1 MATVR
6 KAVVREL
13 ASSAYELDASVAQ
26 GRLSRSAADG
36 RWWVGQTSLD
46 QALQPFDGQ
55 EVYLL
60 VVPLEKEEPLEPK
73 TCGICGDEYVGAECP
88 HCRDVR
94 RRLRGR

>member
-13 ASSAYELDASVAQ
+13 ASSAYELDAVVIQ

-36 RWWVGQTSLD
+36 QWWVGQTPLD
-46 QALQPFDGQ
+46 QALQSLDGQ

-60 VVPLEKEEPLEPK
+60 VVPLESEEPLQPK
-73 TCGICGDEYVGAECP
+73 TCGICGDEYVGSECP